1 MRKLVAVFA
10 AGALLFAGCSTETSQ
25 PPATNFTSLTDFYAQ
40 TINWEKCGRYQCAEL
55 LVPLDYDN
63 LAAGVFN
70 LALTKVAARKSA
82 ERIGNIVVNP
92 GGPGGSGIEFA
103 QGGTRTASATILDK
117 FDLIGFDPRG
127 VGKSDP
133 VKCFTDAE
141 TDEFL
146 AADETPDTQAEV
158 EVWNNWVDR
167 FALACKEQNPDTWMH
182 IGSWNVARD
191 MDILRAAL
199 GDEKLNWLGKSYG
212 TLLGALYAELFPDQ
226 VGRFVLDGPVDP
238 DNDSDQSLVQIKAF
252 EVALKRFIA
261 DCLTR
266 RSCPLTGDPE
276 TAYQQLLDF
285 IDALDQEP
293 IQLSDNRLLTQ
304 SHAQTAILVG
314 LYDDKDLW
322 PFLRDALEF
331 AFTGD
336 GEYLM
341 LLADLINNRDSDG
354 KYLDNSLAALYA
366 VNCVDF
372 AKALTPNELPA
383 EVERLSKE
391 SRFFG
396 PLFGWGSS
404 ACLGWMNEE
413 LEVVAKLSANPNSP
427 VLIVGT
433 EFDPATPIQW
443 AKSLAAQINNSV
455 VVSWVGD
462 GHTAYRRGSNCV
474 DQLIDNYFI
483 NGALPTTGTICPA
496 IRRN

>member
-1 MRKLVAVFA
+1 MRKLAAAFI
-10 AGALLFAGCSTETSQ
+10 AGALLFAGCSAESSQ
-25 PPATNFTSLTDFYAQ
+25 SPAADFTSLTDFYAQ
-40 TINWEKCGRYQCAEL
+40 AINWEKCGRYQCAEL
-55 LVPLDYDN
+55 LVPIDYDN
-63 LAAGVFN
+63 LEAGVFK
-70 LALTKVAARKSA
+70 LALTKVAARKSN

-103 QGGTRTASATILDK
+103 QGGTRTASEAILDK

-133 VKCFTDAE
+133 IKCFTDSE

-167 FALACKEQNPDTWMH
+167 FALACKEQNPTTWMH
-182 IGSWNVARD
+182 VGSWNVARD
-191 MDILRAAL
+191 MDILREAL
-199 GDEKLNWLGKSYG
+199 GDAKLDWLGKSYG
-212 TLLGALYAELFPDQ
+212 TLLGALYAELFPAK

-252 EVALKRFIA
+252 ELALKRFIT
-261 DCLTR
+261 DCLAK
-266 RSCPLTGDPE
+266 RSCPLTGDAE
-276 TAYQQLLDF
+276 SAYQQLLDF
-285 IDALDQEP
+285 IDALDQAP
-293 IQLSDNRLLTQ
+293 IELSDSRLLTQ
-304 SHAQTAILVG
+304 SHAQTAVLIG

-354 KYLDNSLAALYA
+354 TYLDNSLAALYA

-372 AKALTPNELPA
+372 AKALKPNELPA

-404 ACLGWMNEE
+404 ACLGWMNED
-413 LEVVAKLSANPNSP
+413 LEVVAKLSANPASP

-443 AKSLAAQINNSV
+443 AQSLAAQVKNSI
-455 VVSWVGD
+455 VVSWIGD
-462 GHTAYRRGSNCV
+462 GHTAYRRGSKCV
-474 DQLIDNYFI
+474 DQLIDSYFI
-483 NGALPTTGTICPA
+483 GGALPTTGTICPA
-496 IRRN
+496 ISRN